1 MTILTIFLFD
11 FFRFKALDR
20 LDADRKLM
28 LFQHLGFVHCPIRE
42 HCPAFPN
49 CMDSIVERIVAKKAH
64 NSSGSTRPSSWT
76 NVGDNNHLN
85 LVMLGS
91 DNLTHTMERQVRS
104 VCNSDDEFMLN
115 DEEVFSLD
123 YRCVSGD
130 VSLPENAFRT
140 QDFLPH
146 GKLPKKL
153 GKHPR
158 EILFTFM
165 LALHFDEIFWQKFKI
180 LRKISYKIFWER
192 NRETLFTLDF
202 LHFDEFFRKSTFLMR
217 LFLVYFANIVV
228 T

>member
-1 MTILTIFLFD
+1 MLKSDKSLHFDEFFSKFFLDFILSNYCEKQHFD
-11 FFRFKALDR
+11 EFCLISFRFKALDR

-146 GKLPKKL
+146 GKSSKK
-153 GKHPR
+153 
-158 EILFTFM
+158 M
-165 LALHFDEIFWQKFKI
+165 V
-180 LRKISYKIFWER
+180 KIFDVR
-192 NRETLFTLDF
+192 VRAQ
-202 LHFDEFFRKSTFLMR
+202 KSIEEH
-217 LFLVYFANIVV
+217 LV
-228 T
+228 

>member
-1 MTILTIFLFD
+1 MWNGILTNFYLIFS
-11 FFRFKALDR
+11 RFKALDR

-146 GKLPKKL
+146 GKLPKKS
-153 GKHPR
+153 GKVFPV
-158 EILFTFM
+158 
-165 LALHFDEIFWQKFKI
+165 KFC
-180 LRKISYKIFWER
+180 L
-192 NRETLFTLDF
+192 L
-202 LHFDEFFRKSTFLMR
+202 KS
-217 LFLVYFANIVV
+217 
-228 T
+228 

>member
-1 MTILTIFLFD
+1 MYKTTRFQRLFLIS
-11 FFRFKALDR
+11 FRFKALDR

-146 GKLPKKL
+146 GKLPKKS
-153 GKHPR
+153 GKVFPVK
-158 EILFTFM
+158 ICLF
-165 LALHFDEIFWQKFKI
+165 
-180 LRKISYKIFWER
+180 
-192 NRETLFTLDF
+192 
-202 LHFDEFFRKSTFLMR
+202 
-217 LFLVYFANIVV
+217 
-228 T
+228 

>member
-1 MTILTIFLFD
+1 MWNGILTNFYLIFS
-11 FFRFKALDR
+11 RFKALDR

-146 GKLPKKL
+146 GKLPKKS
-153 GKHPR
+153 GKVFR
-158 EILFTFM
+158 LFS
-165 LALHFDEIFWQKFKI
+165 FWRICLKKI
-180 LRKISYKIFWER
+180 ICTIFWEI
-192 NRETLFTLDF
+192 DF
-202 LHFDEFFRKSTFLMR
+202 LIVKKSWNFVYFEAGKYELGSFWRYFCDGKSTWWDFIPVLQT
-217 LFLVYFANIVV
+217 LCHL
-228 T
+228 